1 MGEKQLITCTI
12 TSLEVNYTLPF
23 VLPFFELN
31 ANANVVAQSIYREL
45 SKVWYADL
53 KDIRVRTGSTLA
65 DSFVGL
71 TIFRGSGTV
80 EVTAKDFGVFLR
92 DALPRDRATIMQALV
107 GALEGLS
114 EHVPINNWGNEV
126 VNVAAEL
133 TIDDNCLINDF
144 LTNDFLTHLAPVSL
158 QGSASEPNVKFSQG
172 LKIIVEKGGEWSC
185 DISLV
190 RRLGNPKALW
200 LMVGVRAKDAGKTFQ
215 SCGER
220 VQYFEDAVKAGV
232 NEVFSKIGLN
242 VVEKVVA
249 LEPS

>member
-1 MGEKQLITCTI
+1 MGERQLITCSI
-12 TSLEVNYTLPF
+12 TSLQVNYTLPF
-23 VLPFFELN
+23 VLPFFELD

-45 SKVWYADL
+45 SKVWHADL
-53 KDIRVRTGSTLA
+53 KDIRVRAGSTLA

-71 TIFRGSGTV
+71 TIFRGNGTV
-80 EVTAKDFGVFLR
+80 EVTAKDFSVSLR
-92 DALPRDRATIMQALV
+92 DALPRDRDTIMQALV

-133 TIDDNCLINDF
+133 TIDDNCLVNDF
-144 LTNDFLTHLAPVSL
+144 LSRLAPVSL
-158 QGSASEPNVKFSQG
+158 QGSASAPNVKFSQG
-172 LKIIVEKGGEWSC
+172 LKIIVEKNGEWSC

-190 RRLGNPKALW
+190 GRLGNPKALW
-200 LMVGVRAKDAGKTFQ
+200 LMVGVRTTDSGKTFQ

-242 VVEKVVA
+242 VIEKVVA
-249 LEPS
+249 LEPG

>member
-1 MGEKQLITCTI
+1 MGERQLITCSI
-12 TSLEVNYTLPF
+12 TSLQVNYTLPF
-23 VLPFFELN
+23 VLPFFELD
-31 ANANVVAQSIYREL
+31 ANANVVAQSVYREL
-45 SKVWYADL
+45 SKVWKTDVR
-53 KDIRVRTGSTLA
+53 DIRVRTGSTLA
-65 DSFVGL
+65 DSLVGL

-114 EHVPINNWGNEV
+114 EHVPIKDWGNEDV
-126 VNVAAEL
+126 KVAAEL
-133 TIDDNCLINDF
+133 TVDDNCLVNDF
-144 LTNDFLTHLAPVSL
+144 LTRLAPVSL
-158 QGSASEPNVKFSQG
+158 QGNASEPNVKFSPG
-172 LKIIVEKGGEWSC
+172 LKIIVEKDGEWSC

-190 RRLGNPKALW
+190 ESVGNPKALW
-200 LMVGVRAKDAGKTFQ
+200 LMVGVRATDAGRIFQ

-242 VVEKVVA
+242 VIEKVVA
-249 LEPS
+249 LETS